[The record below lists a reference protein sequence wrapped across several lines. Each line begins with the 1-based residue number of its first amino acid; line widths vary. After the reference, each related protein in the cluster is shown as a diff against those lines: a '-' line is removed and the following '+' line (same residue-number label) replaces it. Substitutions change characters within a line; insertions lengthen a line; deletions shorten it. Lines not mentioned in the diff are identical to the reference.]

1 MSSSE
6 TEPVDIAA
14 PRERD
19 ESRQRDELLRESEAR
34 FRRLADN
41 ASDIVFRYR
50 RKPTPALEYVNPA
63 VFAITG
69 YTPEE
74 HSADPHLG
82 LAIVHPE
89 DREQLRAQMQSPAA
103 IPAPLTIRLIRKDGS
118 IVWAEHLM
126 TPIVDGT
133 GEVVAVEGIVRDIT
147 RRVLNQQTL
156 ERVVEERTREI
167 ERRRQV
173 AESLRETLTVLNSDR
188 SISEILDHIVGQ
200 GIRLLGADA
209 ASIYRLDKSD
219 NILRIR
225 AARGLDADY
234 VAHMEIPVG
243 MAPVGEAVVTRRPV
257 ARSITP
263 EQLLAVG
270 DELPPLKRALLE
282 RLAAQCRALIAV
294 PLIVK
299 GEAYG
304 GLVAYY
310 ASPREFTEEETALA
324 MALGDQAALAI
335 ENARLRA
342 HLQETAAAA
351 ERDRLAR
358 DLHDSVTQ
366 TLFSVNLIAGVLPRL
381 WERNLGEARQR
392 LGELRQLARGAL
404 AEMRTLLLEL
414 RPAVL
419 LEMPLADLLEQ
430 LAEAIT
436 GRSQLPVT
444 VIAEGQGTLPA
455 DVQIA
460 LYRIAQEALNNAAK
474 HAGASRCTLAMRCD
488 SNTVSLVVRDDGRG
502 FDALRTSQTHLGL
515 RIMRERAEAIGATLT
530 VTSDLG
536 RGTTVEAAWTA
547 GGGAVT

>member
-6 TEPVDIAA
+6 GHPVDITA
-14 PRERD
+14 PRD
-19 ESRQRDELLRESEAR
+19 RDELLRGSEAG
-34 FRRLADN
+34 FHRLADS

-63 VFAITG
+63 VLTITG

-74 HSADPHLG
+74 YYADPHLG

-89 DREQLRAQMQSPAA
+89 DRALVREAMRSPAS
-103 IPAPLTIRLIRKDGS
+103 IPAPLTIRMMRKDGS
-118 IVWAEHLM
+118 IVWAEHRM
-126 TPIVDGT
+126 IPIVDGA

-147 RRVLNQQTL
+147 QRVINQQTL

-188 SISEILDHIVGQ
+188 SIAEILDHIVGQ
-200 GIRLLGADA
+200 AIRLLGADA
-209 ASIYRLDKSD
+209 ASIYQLDKSD
-219 NILRIR
+219 KILRIR
-225 AARGLDADY
+225 AARGLDPDY
-234 VAHMEIPVG
+234 VARMEIPVG
-243 MAPVGEAVVTRRPV
+243 TAPVGEAVVTRRPV
-257 ARSITP
+257 TTAISR
-263 EQLLAVG
+263 EHLLAIR
-270 DELPPLKRALLE
+270 DKLSPLTRTLLE

-310 ASPREFTEEETALA
+310 ASPREFSEEETALA

-381 WERNLGEARQR
+381 WERNPEEARRR
-392 LGELRQLARGAL
+392 LDELRQLARGAL

-414 RPAVL
+414 RPAAL
-419 LEMPLADLLEQ
+419 LEIPLADLLEQ
-430 LAEAIT
+430 LAEAT
-436 GRSQLPVT
+436 AGRSQLPVT
-444 VIAEGQGTLPA
+444 VTAEGEARLPA

-474 HAGASRCTLAMRCD
+474 HAGASRCTVAVRWD
-488 SNTVSLVVRDDGRG
+488 SNTASLAVRDDGRG
-502 FDALRTSQTHLGL
+502 FDALRASQTHLGL

-536 RGTTVEAAWTA
+536 RGTIVKAAWSASGGVVPA
-547 GGGAVT
+547 G